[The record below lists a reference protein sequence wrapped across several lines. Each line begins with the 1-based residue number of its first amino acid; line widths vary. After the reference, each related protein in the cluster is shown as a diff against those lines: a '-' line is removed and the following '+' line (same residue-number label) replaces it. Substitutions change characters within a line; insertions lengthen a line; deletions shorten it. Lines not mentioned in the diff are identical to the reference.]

1 MAKDYYSVLA
11 RVTSALDPNTV
22 DARRAI
28 YDRARLAVMDAG
40 LSAAETSEERAA
52 LEEAIT
58 RIETEAARPRPPPAS
73 LRRQAE
79 GSPADPAATAAT
91 QGQQPG
97 SAKATFS
104 WPTMLALGT
113 AAVLIVAAIVG
124 YAIWP
129 RASVT
134 GSVSPTKE
142 ASAPVAK
149 IEGATS
155 GGGSADSSSYI
166 FKRQLVY
173 YRTIH
178 PLGTIV
184 IAKSQ
189 RFLYLVRPNVAA
201 FRYTIGVGREC
212 ANLVGL
218 LLVSAKE
225 EWLEPRPQPITG
237 EPQLAAG
244 ERPPSASPVAAG
256 RAEGRFGARSLA
268 LGDTGHRIH
277 GTKSPITTATGE
289 CFALANEDIIDLYDR
304 VSAGTRV
311 VIN

>member
-22 DARRAI
+22 DARRAV

-40 LSAAETSEERAA
+40 LSSAETSEERSA

-58 RIETEAARPRPPPAS
+58 RIETEAARPHPPPAS

-104 WPTMLALGT
+104 WPMMLALGM
-113 AAVLIVAAIVG
+113 AAVLIAAAVVG
-124 YAIWP
+124 YAVWP

-134 GSVSPTKE
+134 GSVTPTND
-142 ASAPVAK
+142 ASATVTK
-149 IEGATS
+149 VEGAPS
-155 GGGSADSSSYI
+155 GSGSTDPNSYI
-166 FKRQLVY
+166 FKRQMVY
-173 YRTIH
+173 YRTVH
-178 PLGTIV
+178 PVGTIV

-201 FRYTIGVGREC
+201 LRYTVGVGREC
-212 ANLVGL
+212 ANAVGL
-218 LLVSAKE
+218 LLISAKE
-225 EWLEPRPQPITG
+225 EWPEPRPQPVTS
-237 EPQLAAG
+237 EPRVAAG
-244 ERPPSASPVAAG
+244 ERLPSASPVAG
-256 RAEGRFGARSLA
+256 GAEARFGARSLA

-277 GTKSPITTATGE
+277 GTKSPIAAATVD

-304 VSAGTRV
+304 VSVGTRV